1 MARTS
6 STTCL
11 VTVWLV
17 LEGVDGRMRQ
27 PVSPTSVLVD
37 FQVTKTLE
45 PPLLNQRLPIMDT
58 ARCSLLWPIQ
68 QTKAC
73 LQALGQPCPTRGN
86 RTRTRLHSRV
96 CHMSFS
102 TLLSCTGLA
111 VQPTDTP
118 SFATGEL
125 HDISPTPTPIRL
137 ATQPTNPALGVS
149 ARPHFSWAV
158 PACSNSTNGSDV
170 DHVQTAYRIVLYV
183 ARKNQHLQTS
193 TRCVHCLMG
202 NPLSP

>member
-125 HDISPTPTPIRL
+125 PRHLTDPHSHPLGNTANESCTWGKRS
-137 ATQPTNPALGVS
+137 ATLQLGC
-149 ARPHFSWAV
+149 AR
-158 PACSNSTNGSDV
+158 
-170 DHVQTAYRIVLYV
+170 VLQ
-183 ARKNQHLQTS
+183 QHKWQ
-193 TRCVHCLMG
+193 RR
-202 NPLSP
+202 